1 MKFKTKL
8 KKAFISFLCS
18 FTFMSVISFP
28 KMIAKVNAQGL
39 DINTAFHQIIGNNE
53 GNHYHYSYK
62 GGNHFDVIMSKKNYL
77 PDKYHSIGL
86 DCTAGSLAVV
96 ARAIKNAGE
105 DPLKYFGDCEGVLNI
120 GGSQAWPYNLAQHF
134 TNMETVWTDDQG
146 QFPDGSELQA
156 GDILV
161 YGHGEPNSGHMAV
174 FAGWIND
181 GYKQIDFASNGH
193 GSTNNYSGFAGY
205 HKYENAG
212 SSTLGRPDALSTV
225 YRVNLNKKITY
236 SIVKNSSLPNCSNNN
251 PMYKFDGVKVG
262 VYLDPNCTQQ
272 IDTLVTNTLGQASGQ
287 KEVNSSVNTIYMKEL
302 DANTAHTNLEYTD
315 TKVHTVILNNNHG
328 ISTFSN
334 KPINDPFFIN
344 IKKVDAEGKTYIPS
358 LENAIFE
365 VKYYPTL
372 NANNVSDVANLKP
385 LRTWYF
391 KTLKDGNKY
400 LSKMNFDKYFSHGD
414 TLYRNEKNEI
424 VYPLGSYTV
433 QEKQAPSAYTVEGG
447 YLQSD
452 DVKLEAKEIFFAKI
466 DKAGQQPNLQYGNKL
481 SDPNLQK
488 KEKPIR
494 GTFTIQKQDED
505 VLVDQSQSIF
515 QGKRSQGDAS
525 FANAEFDLYYLNN
538 GIDSTSSMKIDT
550 DGDGLGDSKEYLP
563 GEKIAHIVLDEKGYY
578 KAPNKTYLAYG
589 NYKLVE
595 VKAPKGYAKAK
606 DITFSLK
613 QNEQVINTNAIEKV
627 YQGNI
632 QITKTINMEDVSD
645 FTRPEKDA
653 VFTIVLK
660 RYAQE
665 VANKKGHSTIQK
677 QDILDAYDQRN
688 NFISKDLSTHS
699 VSNMTNMEF
708 DEIRTNAIGI
718 AKSKALAYG
727 DYVLVQR
734 SGVKESQLVKRILNF
749 SIYSKAQETQYFSAT
764 NNIKDYVL
772 KIQKK
777 DLDTGKAVTLTSSA
791 WKIKMLKDAFGN
803 DVSHQTDTDLA
814 KRNRLVDGY
823 ITQTLGDVT
832 NQTTY
837 DVFMSASNNDPN
849 REQGVFYGSSNGQVN
864 NQLSMTTIPLS
875 LKAGEYQLEEVIT
888 SDGFLTSRSI
898 KD

>member
-28 KMIAKVNAQGL
+28 KMTAKVNAQGL
-39 DINTAFHQIIGNNE
+39 DINTAFQQIIGSHISENQW
-53 GNHYHYSYK
+53 HYSFN
-62 GGNHFDVIMSKKNYL
+62 GGQHFDEVISNTNPLASADDYYK
-77 PDKYHSIGL
+77 IGL
-86 DCTAGSLAVV
+86 DCTAGTLAVV

-105 DPLKYFGDCEGVLNI
+105 DPLKYFGDCRGQLNLLMPEAL
-120 GGSQAWPYNLAQHF
+120 SQYF
-134 TNMETVWTDDQG
+134 TNMETVWNG
-146 QFPDGSELQA
+146 GAFPDVSDLQE

-161 YGHGEPNSGHMAV
+161 YQNKHMNV
-174 FAGWIND
+174 YAGN
-181 GYKQIDFASNGH
+181 GKTIDFASNGK
-193 GSTNNYSGFAGY
+193 GSKANYSGFAY
-205 HKYENAG
+205 YIHYKTNSG
-212 SSTLGRPDALSTV
+212 SGEESANLSAV
-225 YRVNLNKKITY
+225 YRINLNKTITY
-236 SIVKNSSLPNCSNNN
+236 AIVKNSILPNCSNNN

-505 VLVDQSQSIF
+505 VLVDPSQSIF
-515 QGKRSQGDAS
+515 QSKRSQGDAS

-538 GIDSTSSMKIDT
+538 GIDNTSSMKIDT

-563 GEKIAHIVLDEKGYY
+563 GEKIAHIVLDESGYY

-613 QNEQVINTNAIEKV
+613 QNEQVINTNAVEKV

-777 DLDTGKAVTLTSSA
+777 DLDTGKAVTFTSSA

-803 DVSHQTDTDLA
+803 DVSHKTDTDLA

-837 DVFMSASNNDPN
+837 DVFMTASTNDPK

-888 SDGFLTSRSI
+888 SDGFITSRPI
-898 KD
+898 KA